1 MASEAVIPNEER
13 ILSAWAF
20 TVGVIR
26 ARMVVVFS
34 INEMWH
40 ICSYKQ
46 VVVLPYVYFGAF
58 RENGYGGVPEVS
70 RLNIGWLIRY
80 WTL

>member
-13 ILSAWAF
+13 IFSAWFF

-34 INEMWH
+34 IG
-40 ICSYKQ
+40 
-46 VVVLPYVYFGAF
+46 L
-58 RENGYGGVPEVS
+58 
-70 RLNIGWLIRY
+70 L
-80 WTL
+80 

>member
-13 ILSAWAF
+13 IRSAWVF

-34 INEMWH
+34 IDSMWLK
-40 ICSYKQ
+40 CSYKQ
-46 VVVLPYVYFGAF
+46 EVVLPYTYFGC
-58 RENGYGGVPEVS
+58 
-70 RLNIGWLIRY
+70 L
-80 WTL
+80 

>member
-13 ILSAWAF
+13 IRSAWVF

-34 INEMWH
+34 INKMWH

-46 VVVLPYVYFGAF
+46 VVVLPKVYFGC
-58 RENGYGGVPEVS
+58 
-70 RLNIGWLIRY
+70 L
-80 WTL
+80 

>member
-13 ILSAWAF
+13 ILSAWFF

-34 INEMWH
+34 IGTMWTS
-40 ICSYKQ
+40 CSYKQ
-46 VVVLPYVYFGAF
+46 EDVLP
-58 RENGYGGVPEVS
+58 
-70 RLNIGWLIRY
+70 
-80 WTL
+80 

>member
-1 MASEAVIPNEER
+1 MASEAVIPNVER
-13 ILSAWAF
+13 IFSAWVF

-34 INEMWH
+34 MNEMWH

-46 VVVLPYVYFGAF
+46 VVVLLYTYFGCLWTI
-58 RENGYGGVPEVS
+58 GG
-70 RLNIGWLIRY
+70 
-80 WTL
+80 

>member
-13 ILSAWAF
+13 IRSAWVF

-34 INEMWH
+34 IDSMWLN
-40 ICSYKQ
+40 CSYKQ
-46 VVVLPYVYFGAF
+46 EVVLPYIYFGC
-58 RENGYGGVPEVS
+58 
-70 RLNIGWLIRY
+70 LIDNAH
-80 WTL
+80 

>member
-13 ILSAWAF
+13 IFSAWVF

-34 INEMWH
+34 MGSMWRK
-40 ICSYKQ
+40 CSYKQ
-46 VVVLPYVYFGAF
+46 VVVLP
-58 RENGYGGVPEVS
+58 
-70 RLNIGWLIRY
+70 
-80 WTL
+80 